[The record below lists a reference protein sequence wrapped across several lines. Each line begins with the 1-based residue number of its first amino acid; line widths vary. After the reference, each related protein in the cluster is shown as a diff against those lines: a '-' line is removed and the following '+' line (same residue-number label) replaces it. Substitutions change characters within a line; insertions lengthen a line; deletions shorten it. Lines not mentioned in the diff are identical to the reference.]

1 MNNPIFVKIMENVRR
16 QKDVKLVT
24 KWEGRYGAKAPIV
37 KPNFYTCTTFDNDM
51 VIIEMRRTQIYFNK
65 PIYTGYVILDL
76 SKISIYDF
84 HYNYVKQIFG
94 DQAKLMYTDTD
105 SLLYRFNVPDTYDYI
120 SKTWFDQI
128 RYVQIA
134 LNCMRIKT

>member
-1 MNNPIFVKIMENVRR
+1 
-16 QKDVKLVT
+16 
-24 KWEGRYGAKAPIV
+24 
-37 KPNFYTCTTFDNDM
+37 M

-120 SKTWFDQI
+120 SKT
-128 RYVQIA
+128 
-134 LNCMRIKT
+134 